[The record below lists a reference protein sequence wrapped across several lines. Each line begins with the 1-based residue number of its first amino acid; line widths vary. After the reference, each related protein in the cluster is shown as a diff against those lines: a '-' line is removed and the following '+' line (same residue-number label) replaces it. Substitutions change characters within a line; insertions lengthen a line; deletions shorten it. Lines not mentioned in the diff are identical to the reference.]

1 MDSSSEHPDDLFTTH
16 HAARRLGVSPATVK
30 GWFRRGHVKPA
41 YEHPHRGRLFRLA
54 DLQAA
59 ELAARLNSR
68 RSHRKP
74 VTVSVEA

>member
-1 MDSSSEHPDDLFTTH
+1 MDSSSEYPDDLFTTH

-30 GWFRRGHVKPA
+30 GWFRHGHVKPA
-41 YEHPHRGRLFRLA
+41 HEHPRLGRLFRLA

-59 ELAARLNSR
+59 ELKTRDNPR

-74 VTVSVEA
+74 VTVEG